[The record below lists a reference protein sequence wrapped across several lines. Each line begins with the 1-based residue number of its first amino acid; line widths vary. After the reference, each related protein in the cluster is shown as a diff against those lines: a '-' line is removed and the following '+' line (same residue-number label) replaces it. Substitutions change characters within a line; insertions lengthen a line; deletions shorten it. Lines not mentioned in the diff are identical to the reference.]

1 MVPSCAEGGVL
12 GVLPGIIGIIQ
23 ATEAV
28 KLIIGKGEPLIGRL
42 LLYNALKM
50 EFREVKLKRNPQCPV
65 CGDKPTITQL
75 INYEEF
81 CGLGRGQ
88 EQQVDTSA
96 YDLSPQEVKALLQ
109 REPNAVL
116 LDVREPHEYE
126 IVHIEGSTLIPLSE
140 LHLRTN
146 ELDTADTIVVYCH
159 HGPRSQQAIKTLE
172 HFGFKKLKHLHG
184 GIDKWAEEVDPEMAR
199 Y

>member
-12 GVLPGIIGIIQ
+12 GVLPGIIGTIQ

-42 LLYNALKM
+42 LLFNALAM
-50 EFREVKLKRNPQCPV
+50 EFRVVKLKRNPDCPV
-65 CGDKPTITQL
+65 CGDHPTIKEL
-75 INYEEF
+75 IDYEQF
-81 CGLGRGQ
+81 CGVGRG
-88 EQQVDTSA
+88 EEGAGEATAFDV
-96 YDLSPQEVKALLQ
+96 SPQEAKALLE
-109 REPNAVL
+109 RDPNAVL

-126 IVHIEGSTLIPLSE
+126 IVRIKGAKLIPLGE

-146 ELDTADTIVVYCH
+146 ELDTASTIVVHCH
-159 HGPRSQQAIKTLE
+159 HGPRSQQAVQVLQ

-184 GIDKWAEEVDPEMAR
+184 GIDKWAEDVDPEMAR

>member
-1 MVPSCAEGGVL
+1 MGGGGEG
-12 GVLPGIIGIIQ
+12 
-23 ATEAV
+23 
-28 KLIIGKGEPLIGRL
+28 KL
-42 LLYNALKM
+42 
-50 EFREVKLKRNPQCPV
+50 
-65 CGDKPTITQL
+65 
-75 INYEEF
+75 
-81 CGLGRGQ
+81 
-88 EQQVDTSA
+88 DTSA
-96 YDLSPQEVKALLQ
+96 YDLSPSEIKELLK

-126 IVHIEGSTLIPLSE
+126 IVRLEGSTLIPLPA

-159 HGPRSQQAIKTLE
+159 HGPRSQQAVKTLE

-184 GIDKWAEEVDPEMAR
+184 GIDKWAEDVDPEMAR